1 MFRRK
6 RTSENAAPAQVDM
19 PPSAPTTG
27 PGGYQ
32 VVELPTYHKGKRR
45 VVVYRSDASG
55 RIIKTF
61 KK

>member
-6 RTSENAAPAQVDM
+6 RAQEAPQQAQADA
-19 PPSAPTTG
+19 PSAPATSSN
-27 PGGYQ
+27 GYQ
-32 VVELPTYHKGKRR
+32 VVEIPTYHKGKRR
-45 VVVYRSDASG
+45 IVVYRSDASG

>member
-1 MFRRK
+1 
-6 RTSENAAPAQVDM
+6 M

-55 RIIKTF
+55 RIIKSF

>member
-6 RTSENAAPAQVDM
+6 KAQEAAPQQQAQS
-19 PPSAPTTG
+19 SAPPMTSSN
-27 PGGYQ
+27 GYQ
-32 VVELPTYHKGKRR
+32 VTEVPTYHKGKRR
-45 VVVYRSDASG
+45 IVVYRSDPSG

>member
-6 RTSENAAPAQVDM
+6 KAQEEAPQQQAQA
-19 PPSAPTTG
+19 PSAPTMS
-27 PGGYQ
+27 GGYQ
-32 VVELPTYHKGKRR
+32 VTEVPTYHKGKRR
-45 VVVYRSDASG
+45 VVVYRSDPSG

>member
-6 RTSENAAPAQVDM
+6 KPQEAAPQQTDAASQ
-19 PPSAPTTG
+19 PPTSQ
-27 PGGYQ
+27 GGYQ
-32 VVELPTYHKGKRR
+32 VVELPTYHKGKRK

>member
-6 RTSENAAPAQVDM
+6 KPQEAAPQQTDA
-19 PPSAPTTG
+19 PPSPARSSD
-27 PGGYQ
+27 GYQ
-32 VVELPTYHKGKRR
+32 VVEIPTYDKGKRR
-45 VVVYRSDASG
+45 VVVYRSDPSG